1 MGTSH
6 QQFNVQAV
14 DLEKAVNWTE
24 RRCGSCG
31 KDIEFHTFLDLS
43 GVCPNCGQLQRLS
56 AYERLL
62 TTVDSHSFYEF
73 FADLASRNVLDFP
86 GYDEKLQK
94 NIRESNIPEAI
105 VTGICTINAQSTAIA
120 VMDPN
125 FMMGSMGTIVGEK
138 IVLLAE
144 YARKKKLPLIIFCAS
159 GGARMQEGMFSLMQ
173 MARSSVAIRRHRD
186 AGLLYI
192 SVLTHPT
199 TGGTSASF
207 AMQSDLTIAE
217 PGALIGFAGRRV
229 IEQTIKQELPE
240 DFQKSVFLLKHGFID
255 AIVPR
260 QEMRSQL
267 TWLLNFHHEPSVP
280 RRGQIRRLPAS
291 ASQPL
296 SVWDRVRLVRSAKR
310 PSGQDYIEKIFEE
323 FFELHGDRYFS
334 DDPAIIA
341 GLTRIKGLP
350 VTVIAQQ
357 KGHQIQERMEH
368 NFGMSNPEGY
378 RKALKSVVQ
387 AEKFNRPIIFLVDTP
402 GAYPGI
408 GAEERGQAR
417 AIADNLYELASVK
430 VPVITLVVGEG
441 GSGGALALSVG
452 DRVIML
458 ENSIYSVITPEGCA
472 SILWRDASLAPQAAE
487 ALKLTADDLLRFGL
501 IDRIIPEGEDFSS
514 ENMDRVCQVIQEELW
529 QTLLELKRLPRRTL
543 VRRRQNKYLAMTRG
557 SYYEKSASQ
566 STDILSD

>member
-1 MGTSH
+1 MHSP
-6 QQFNVQAV
+6 AK
-14 DLEKAVNWTE
+14 DLEKAVNWAK
-24 RRCGSCG
+24 RVCGSCG
-31 KDIEFHTFLDLS
+31 KDIEFHTFLNHS
-43 GVCPNCGQLQRLS
+43 GVCPHCGELQRLS
-56 AYERLL
+56 AYERMLII
-62 TTVDSHSFYEF
+62 VDTNSFHELH
-73 FADLASRNVLDFP
+73 AEMTSRNVLGFP
-86 GYDEKLQK
+86 GYDEKLQSSVQQSG
-94 NIRESNIPEAI
+94 ITEAI
-105 VTGICTINAQSTAIA
+105 VTGVCEIGQQAAAIA
-120 VMDPN
+120 AMEPN

-144 YARKKKLPLIIFCAS
+144 HARQNRLPLIIFCAS

-173 MARSSVAIRRHRD
+173 MARCSVAIKRHSD

-207 AMQSDLTIAE
+207 AMQSDITLAE

-240 DFQKSVFLLKHGFID
+240 DFQKAKFLLKHGFID

-260 QEMRSQL
+260 QEMRGQL
-267 TWLLNFHHEPSVP
+267 DWLLSFHTRKTAFSKALPL
-280 RRGQIRRLPAS
+280 RLPEIAR
-291 ASQPL
+291 QPL
-296 SVWDRVRLVRSAKR
+296 TAWERVKLVRSAKR
-310 PSGQDYIEKIFEE
+310 PSGLDYIGKVFED
-323 FFELHGDRYFS
+323 FFELHGDRCFS
-334 DDPAIIA
+334 DDPSIIA
-341 GLTRIKGLP
+341 GLTRIKDMP

-357 KGHQIQERMEH
+357 KGHQLQERMEH
-368 NFGMSNPEGY
+368 NFGMPNPEGY
-378 RKALKSVVQ
+378 RKALKSIRQ

-472 SILWRDASLAPQAAE
+472 SIIWRDANLAPQAAE
-487 ALKLTADDLLRFGL
+487 SLKLTADDLLRFGL

-514 ENMDRVCQVIQEELW
+514 ENMDQVCQIIQEELY
-529 QTLLELKRLPRRTL
+529 QNLLELQRLSRHAL
-543 VRRRQNKYLAMTRG
+543 VRKRQNKYLAMTR
-557 SYYEKSASQ
+557 
-566 STDILSD
+566 STYCHPQPRHQTIENRKNQGG